1 MSRFHAA
8 FACTAFLFLMS
19 AWTPVSAAGLEPSN
33 FSLVEPSGSWFDPDF
48 SGFASF
54 SMVTGGGR
62 TLAEGLTVGR
72 VSFLLHPDW
81 EASLDIGYARLYDF
95 HGFSSGR
102 VLGGLDLRWRP
113 SDDFTIQ
120 LHFSG
125 SLPDS
130 SLTGF

>member
-1 MSRFHAA
+1 MREYRFLSKYLTVVLLLALS
-8 FACTAFLFLMS
+8 TSLF
-19 AWTPVSAAGLEPSN
+19 AAGLEPSG
-33 FSLVEPSGSWFDPDF
+33 FSLIEPRGSWLDPDF

-72 VSFLLHPDW
+72 VSFSLHPDW
-81 EASLDIGYARLYDF
+81 DASLDIGYARLYDF

-113 SDDFTIQ
+113 SDDLTFQ
-120 LHFSG
+120 FHFSG

>member
-1 MSRFHAA
+1 MRTM
-8 FACTAFLFLMS
+8 TASLALLVL
-19 AWTPVSAAGLEPSN
+19 ATVQAHAAGLEPSG
-33 FSLVEPSGSWFDPDF
+33 FSLVEPSGSWFQPDF
-48 SGFASF
+48 SGFTSF

-62 TLAEGLTVGR
+62 TLAGGLTVGTMTFR
-72 VSFLLHPDW
+72 LHPDW
-81 EASLDIGYARLYDF
+81 VAAIDIGYSRMYDF

-102 VLGGLDLRWRP
+102 VLGGMDLRWRP
-113 SDDFTIQ
+113 SDDFTVQ

>member
-1 MSRFHAA
+1 MDGTDQTMRISVSVLVALSVA
-8 FACTAFLFLMS
+8 S
-19 AWTPVSAAGLEPSN
+19 ALAVGLEPSN
-33 FSLVEPSGSWFDPDF
+33 FSLVEPTGSWFDPEF
-48 SGFASF
+48 SGFTSF

-62 TLAEGLTVGR
+62 TLAGGLTVGTMT
-72 VSFLLHPDW
+72 FHLHPDW
-81 EASLDIGYARLYDF
+81 VASVDVGYARLYDF
-95 HGFSSGR
+95 RGFSAGR

-113 SDDFTIQ
+113 SDDFVMQ

>member
-1 MSRFHAA
+1 MF
-8 FACTAFLFLMS
+8 TIS
-19 AWTPVSAAGLEPSN
+19 AWTPVSALGLEPSD
-33 FSLVEPSGSWFDPDF
+33 FSLVEPVGSWFDPDF

-72 VSFLLHPDW
+72 VSFMLHPDW

-95 HGFSSGR
+95 HGFTAGR

-113 SDDFTIQ
+113 SDDFTVQ

-125 SLPDS
+125 SIPDS